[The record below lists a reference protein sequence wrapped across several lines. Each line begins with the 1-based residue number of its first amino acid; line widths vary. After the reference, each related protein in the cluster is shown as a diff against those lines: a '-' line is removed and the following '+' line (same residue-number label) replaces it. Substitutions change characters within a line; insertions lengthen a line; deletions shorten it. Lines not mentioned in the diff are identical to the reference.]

1 MDRSCLAE
9 TVLTTLASSDSDR
22 RTVVVL
28 ARQRT
33 GRLVLELREQHHAA
47 GIGWFDQKAMR
58 LESAQIEAFA
68 ALLGGP
74 ETPSSW
80 REAMSQAEAE
90 VAREEP
96 VTLSF
101 AQAQRGPIK
110 PRGGSG
116 SGGVGRAA
124 VNF

>member
-68 ALLGGP
+68 TLLGGP
-74 ETPSSW
+74 ETAASW
-80 REAMSQAEAE
+80 REAMRQAEAE
-90 VAREEP
+90 VVRDEP

-101 AQAQRGPIK
+101 AQAKRGPIK